1 MNSATTILP
10 LTLYIHIP
18 WCVRKCPY
26 CDFNSH
32 ERNGEISE
40 QQYIDALL
48 ADLEQDLPLIWGRR
62 INAIFIGGGTPS
74 LFSPESIN
82 QLIAKL
88 RACLNFHPH
97 IEITLEAN
105 PGTAEMVKFSE
116 YKSTGINR
124 LSIGVQS
131 FQDLFLQKL
140 GRIHG
145 GAEAIA
151 AVEMAHT
158 AGFDNINVDLMYGL
172 PGQSITQMS
181 ADLDTAIALAPTHIS
196 FYQLTIEPNTLFHVK
211 PPRSLPTNDAQW
223 LMQQT
228 GIALLQQHNYHQYEV
243 SAYAQP
249 GKQCEH
255 NLNYWQF
262 GDYIGIGAG
271 AHAKL
276 TNLDKHSVRRMS
288 KTKQPKRYM
297 ATAGTTKAITTDH
310 VLNSDDLRL
319 EFMMNALRLT
329 AGFPAALFSQTTGLD
344 STAIETALNNA
355 SARGLLFHDDN
366 IIKPTAQGQRFLND
380 LVAMFLPD

>member
-140 GRIHG
+140 GRIHV

-223 LMQQT
+223 LM
-228 GIALLQQHNYHQYEV
+228 
-243 SAYAQP
+243 
-249 GKQCEH
+249 
-255 NLNYWQF
+255 
-262 GDYIGIGAG
+262 
-271 AHAKL
+271 
-276 TNLDKHSVRRMS
+276 
-288 KTKQPKRYM
+288 
-297 ATAGTTKAITTDH
+297 
-310 VLNSDDLRL
+310 
-319 EFMMNALRLT
+319 
-329 AGFPAALFSQTTGLD
+329 
-344 STAIETALNNA
+344 
-355 SARGLLFHDDN
+355 
-366 IIKPTAQGQRFLND
+366 
-380 LVAMFLPD
+380 